1 VISVFGDVYG
11 PDVNLAS
18 RLVSTAEPST
28 AVVSERTRTSVED
41 GTAFEELEP
50 LTLKGFQ
57 EPITAFK
64 LL

>member
-18 RLVSTAEPST
+18 RLVSTAEPDT

-41 GTAFEELEP
+41 GTSFEELEP